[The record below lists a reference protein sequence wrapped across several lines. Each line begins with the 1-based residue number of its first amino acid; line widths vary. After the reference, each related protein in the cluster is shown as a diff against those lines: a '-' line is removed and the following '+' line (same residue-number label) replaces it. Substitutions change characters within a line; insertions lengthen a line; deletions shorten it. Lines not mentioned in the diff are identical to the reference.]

1 MRAIKKRLQRLEDR
15 LSPESDP
22 EVHRIVN
29 AIYQRRRRRLEAEG
43 VPIEDLPLPPVVR
56 PGPYLSIAETI
67 RLRRNQLLA
76 AERLARVDVR

>member
-1 MRAIKKRLQRLEDR
+1 MRAITRRIQRLEGR
-15 LSPESDP
+15 LSPQPDA

-56 PGPYLSIAETI
+56 PGPYLSIAETL
-67 RLRRNQLLA
+67 RLRRKELLA
-76 AERLARVDVR
+76 AEP